1 MDEHN
6 GQIGKLAFGRTVKTR
21 RGYRPGEREIRNE
34 LTARCERTFPS
45 GKRTRTVNAIT
56 FGRISDISCA

>member
-21 RGYRPGEREIRNE
+21 RGYRPGERERYETSLLQGVSVHSLQEN
-34 LTARCERTFPS
+34 ARVR
-45 GKRTRTVNAIT
+45 
-56 FGRISDISCA
+56 